1 LASERNLA
9 IIGRRITNMAC
20 YDAIPKSVRAQFQ
33 EDEDRIMAGQG
44 KAYVLEPPDS
54 SAPSALMFLR
64 HARFRLLEDYF
75 VKIAAA
81 IDALDEEQV
90 WRRPNESSNSIGNLL
105 LHLSGNVRQWIISGV
120 GGAEDTR
127 DRASEFA
134 ACGSVSKGELIE
146 LVKTTLDQADAVL
159 ARVENECAVAN
170 SDAPLQRVCKPQA
183 YETSVFDAIFH
194 VVEHFSYH
202 TGQIIFAAKWLAEGQ
217 VSFYDDRRLNLE
229 K

>member
-1 LASERNLA
+1 
-9 IIGRRITNMAC
+9 MA
-20 YDAIPKSVRAQFQ
+20 DKR
-33 EDEDRIMAGQG
+33 
-44 KAYVLEPPDS
+44 KAFLLEPPGRPL
-54 SAPSALMFLR
+54 PSALLFLR

-81 IDALDEEQV
+81 LDALDDEQV

-127 DRASEFA
+127 DRPREFA
-134 ACGSVSKGELIE
+134 ARGSVSKGELIE
-146 LVKTTLDQADAVL
+146 LVKTTLDEAAAVL
-159 ARVENECAVAN
+159 VRIEDEYTAAD

-183 YETSVFDAIFH
+183 YEVTVFDAIFH

-217 VSFYDDRRLNLE
+217 VSFYDDRRLNFE

>member
-1 LASERNLA
+1 MTD
-9 IIGRRITNMAC
+9 RR
-20 YDAIPKSVRAQFQ
+20 
-33 EDEDRIMAGQG
+33 
-44 KAYVLEPPDS
+44 KAFLIEPPAAAQPAS
-54 SAPSALMFLR
+54 MMFLR

-90 WRRPNESSNSIGNLL
+90 WRRPNESSNSVGNLL
-105 LHLSGNVRQWIISGV
+105 LHLSGNVRQWIVSGV

-134 ACGSVSKGELIE
+134 ARGSAPRDELIE
-146 LVKTTLDQADAVL
+146 LLKTTLDEADGVL
-159 ARVENECAVAN
+159 AKIENECAAAR
-170 SDAPLQRVCKPQA
+170 SDEPLRRVCKPQA
-183 YETSVFDAIFH
+183 YEVTVFDAIFH

-217 VSFYDDRRLNLE
+217 VSFYDERRLNLE
-229 K
+229 R

>member
-1 LASERNLA
+1 
-9 IIGRRITNMAC
+9 MAV
-20 YDAIPKSVRAQFQ
+20 KQRSFL
-33 EDEDRIMAGQG
+33 
-44 KAYVLEPPDS
+44 LEPTENPT
-54 SAPSALMFLR
+54 PSALLFLR

-81 IDALDEEQV
+81 IDALNHEQV
-90 WRRPNESSNSIGNLL
+90 WRRPNESSNSIGNLM
-105 LHLSGNVRQWIISGV
+105 LHLSGNVRQWIVSGV
-120 GGAEDTR
+120 GGAEDRR

-134 ACGSVSKGELIE
+134 ARGSVSKGELIE
-146 LVKTTLDQADAVL
+146 LLKTTLDQADAVL
-159 ARVENECAVAN
+159 AVIEGECAVAN

-202 TGQIIFAAKWLAEGQ
+202 AGQIIFAAKWLAEGQ

>member
-1 LASERNLA
+1 MTDKR
-9 IIGRRITNMAC
+9 
-20 YDAIPKSVRAQFQ
+20 
-33 EDEDRIMAGQG
+33 
-44 KAYVLEPPDS
+44 KAFTLEPPERPLP
-54 SAPSALMFLR
+54 AALMFLR

-75 VKIAAA
+75 VKISAALE
-81 IDALDEEQV
+81 ALSDEQV

-120 GGAEDTR
+120 GGADDTR

-134 ACGSVSKGELIE
+134 ARGSASKGELIE
-146 LVKTTLDQADAVL
+146 LLKATLDEAVEVL
-159 ARVENECAVAN
+159 TRIEAEYIAAQ
-170 SDAPLQRVCKPQA
+170 SDAPLQRVCKAQA
-183 YETSVFDAIFH
+183 YEVTVLDAVFH

-202 TGQIIFAAKWLAEGQ
+202 TGQIVFAAKWLAEGQ

>member
-1 LASERNLA
+1 MTD
-9 IIGRRITNMAC
+9 RR
-20 YDAIPKSVRAQFQ
+20 
-33 EDEDRIMAGQG
+33 
-44 KAYVLEPPDS
+44 KAFLIEPPAAAQPAS
-54 SAPSALMFLR
+54 MMFLR

-81 IDALDEEQV
+81 IDALDDEQV
-90 WRRPNESSNSIGNLL
+90 WRRPNESSNSVGNLL
-105 LHLSGNVRQWIISGV
+105 LHLTGNVRQWIISGV

-134 ACGSVSKGELIE
+134 ARGSAPKTE
-146 LVKTTLDQADAVL
+146 LVELMRATLDEADAVL
-159 ARVENECAVAN
+159 AGIEGECADAS
-170 SDAPLQRVCKPQA
+170 SDEPLRRVCKPQA
-183 YETSVFDAIFH
+183 YEVTVFDAIFH

-229 K
+229 R

>member
-1 LASERNLA
+1 
-9 IIGRRITNMAC
+9 M
-20 YDAIPKSVRAQFQ
+20 D
-33 EDEDRIMAGQG
+33 G
-44 KAYVLEPPDS
+44 KQRSFLLEPTERPT
-54 SAPSALMFLR
+54 PSALMFLR

-75 VKIAAA
+75 VKIAEA
-81 IDALDEEQV
+81 IDTLNDEQV
-90 WRRPNESSNSIGNLL
+90 WRRLNESSNSVGNLL
-105 LHLSGNVRQWIISGV
+105 LHLSGNVRQWIVSGV

-127 DRASEFA
+127 DRESEFA
-134 ACGSVSKGELIE
+134 ARGSVSKSELIE
-146 LVKTTLDQADAVL
+146 LLKSTLDQADAVL
-159 ARVENECAVAN
+159 GGIEAECAVAN
-170 SDAPLQRVCKPQA
+170 SDAPLQWVCKPQA

>member
-1 LASERNLA
+1 MAD
-9 IIGRRITNMAC
+9 RR
-20 YDAIPKSVRAQFQ
+20 KSFL
-33 EDEDRIMAGQG
+33 
-44 KAYVLEPPDS
+44 LEPPES
-54 SAPSALMFLR
+54 PMPVALMFLR

-90 WRRPNESSNSIGNLL
+90 WRRPNESSNSVGNLL

-120 GGAEDTR
+120 GGAEDRR

-134 ACGSVSKGELIE
+134 ARGSVSKGELIE
-146 LVKTTLDQADAVL
+146 LLRKTLDQADAVL
-159 ARVENECAVAN
+159 AGIEDECAASN
-170 SDAPLQRVCKPQA
+170 SDASLQRPCKPQA
-183 YETSVFDAIFH
+183 FEVSVFDAIFH

>member
-1 LASERNLA
+1 
-9 IIGRRITNMAC
+9 MA
-20 YDAIPKSVRAQFQ
+20 DQRKSFL
-33 EDEDRIMAGQG
+33 
-44 KAYVLEPPDS
+44 LEPPERPQPAS
-54 SAPSALMFLR
+54 LMFLR

-81 IDALDEEQV
+81 IEALTDEQV
-90 WRRPNESSNSIGNLL
+90 WRRPNESSNSVGNLL

-120 GGAEDTR
+120 GGAEDRR

-134 ACGSVSKGELIE
+134 ARGSAPKGELVE
-146 LVKTTLDQADAVL
+146 LVKATLDEADAVL
-159 ARVENECAVAN
+159 ARIEDECAAAN
-170 SDAPLQRVCKPQA
+170 SDGPLRRLCGPQS
-183 YETSVFDAIFH
+183 YEVTVLDAIFH

-202 TGQIIFAAKWLAEGQ
+202 TGQIVFAAKWLAEGQ

>member
-1 LASERNLA
+1 
-9 IIGRRITNMAC
+9 MA
-20 YDAIPKSVRAQFQ
+20 DKR
-33 EDEDRIMAGQG
+33 
-44 KAYVLEPPDS
+44 KAFMLEPPKR
-54 SAPSALMFLR
+54 PLPPALLFLR

-81 IDALDEEQV
+81 LDSLDDEQI

-105 LHLSGNVRQWIISGV
+105 LHMSGNARQWIISGV
-120 GGAEDTR
+120 GGADDAR

-134 ACGSVSKGELIE
+134 ARGSVSKGELIE
-146 LVKTTLDQADAVL
+146 LVKTTLDEAAAVL
-159 ARVENECAVAN
+159 IRIEDEYTAAN

-183 YETSVFDAIFH
+183 YEVTVFDAIFH

-202 TGQIIFAAKWLAEGQ
+202 TGQVIFAAKWLAERR

>member
-1 LASERNLA
+1 MAVKQKAFMLA
-9 IIGRRITNMAC
+9 
-20 YDAIPKSVRAQFQ
+20 
-33 EDEDRIMAGQG
+33 
-44 KAYVLEPPDS
+44 PPESLTS
-54 SAPSALMFLR
+54 SSLMFLR
-64 HARFRLLEDYF
+64 HARFRLIEDYF
-75 VKIAAA
+75 VKIASA
-81 IDALDEEQV
+81 IEALNDEQV
-90 WRRPNESSNSIGNLL
+90 WRRPNESSNSVGNLL
-105 LHLSGNVRQWIISGV
+105 LHLSGNVRQWIVTGV

-134 ACGSVSKGELIE
+134 ARDSVSKGELIE
-146 LVKTTLDQADAVL
+146 LVKTTLDQADAIL
-159 ARVENECAVAN
+159 AKIEDECAVAK
-170 SDAPLQRVCKPQA
+170 SDAPLQRVCNPQA

>member
-1 LASERNLA
+1 
-9 IIGRRITNMAC
+9 MA
-20 YDAIPKSVRAQFQ
+20 DQQKSFL
-33 EDEDRIMAGQG
+33 
-44 KAYVLEPPDS
+44 LEPPERPLPAS
-54 SAPSALMFLR
+54 LMFLR

-81 IDALDEEQV
+81 IEALADEQI

-105 LHLSGNVRQWIISGV
+105 LHLSGNIRQWLISGV
-120 GGAEDTR
+120 GGAEDKR

-134 ACGSVSKGELIE
+134 ARGSVPKGELVE
-146 LVKTTLDQADAVL
+146 LVKATLDEADAVL
-159 ARVENECAVAN
+159 ARIEDECAAAN
-170 SDAPLQRVCKPQA
+170 SDGPLQRLCRPQS
-183 YETSVFDAIFH
+183 YEVTVLDAIFH

-202 TGQIIFAAKWLAEGQ
+202 TGQIVFAAKWLAEGQ